1 MLVANFHRYCEWAEY
16 AWCLLYLW
24 KPLDCL
30 LINLVVYVY
39 IESFICMTPVAHQVR
54 SKQRH
59 DLNRKYYR
67 TITVKIQI

>member
-39 IESFICMTPVAHQVR
+39 I
-54 SKQRH
+54 
-59 DLNRKYYR
+59 
-67 TITVKIQI
+67 